1 MQESKHADA
10 IKETMRTI
18 DEALKG
24 KNILDFQRR
33 LASMLSVGLQHLVEL
48 YLHRLYVIKTGAFV
62 KHEWFLMGDKNLKA
76 KFSAILTQPYEE
88 IENIN
93 EIASLARDIEGDRN
107 ELLYGSPIGD
117 ENRLKEKIGSFLEI
131 KKIVEKTGDII
142 ES

>member
-48 YLHRLYVIKTGAFV
+48 YLHRLYVIKPGAFV

-117 ENRLKEKIGSFLEI
+117 ENRLKEKIGSFLET